1 MQNRRIHPPSA
12 FPEERAVSHS
22 TWASQAP
29 GSPGAPKG
37 LCEVSSMGRA
47 WPQSGEK
54 GSLLTFAQGAYE
66 AQAAET
72 LALAGS

>member
-1 MQNRRIHPPSA
+1 MQNRHTHPPSA

-29 GSPGAPKG
+29 QGLLKASVKSAAWEGPGQG
-37 LCEVSSMGRA
+37 
-47 WPQSGEK
+47 GEK
-54 GSLLTFAQGAYE
+54 GSLLTFAQGADE
-66 AQAAET
+66 AGAAET